1 MEEYQHKRYGLVFEG
16 GGTRGAYEVG
26 VWKAL
31 KELDIHID
39 AVVGTSIGAINGALF
54 VQNDLDKALEIWNNI
69 RYSKIINIEDRLM
82 LSLESNQ
89 LRNLNF
95 SDALKA
101 FGDIIKNR
109 GLDISPLKKLLEEVI
124 DEKVIRESKI
134 DYGLTT
140 FNLSDMRPEELMV
153 DDIEPNRLTGYVLAS
168 AYLPAFRSER
178 IFGKRFLDGA
188 FHNVAPISM
197 LVKKGYKD
205 IIVVRIHGVGIEQT
219 YDDTDVNVIEIKTQE
234 DLGGVLEFDIERIKK
249 NIQLGYFDTRRIFEN
264 GRGQK
269 YYISDYHSEAYYLKQ
284 FLRLSK
290 RSVVRGL
297 LAIAGKSSMRGYK
310 HKERLI
316 CEVLLPLIA
325 KEVKLKKDA
334 SYEQIYIALLEMVAY
349 ALNIERFKHYSL
361 KELRACVSQEM
372 QTGQQAILFDHP
384 LYDIFVNL
392 FVS

>member
-124 DEKVIRESKI
+124 DEK
-134 DYGLTT
+134 
-140 FNLSDMRPEELMV
+140 
-153 DDIEPNRLTGYVLAS
+153 
-168 AYLPAFRSER
+168 
-178 IFGKRFLDGA
+178 
-188 FHNVAPISM
+188 
-197 LVKKGYKD
+197 
-205 IIVVRIHGVGIEQT
+205 
-219 YDDTDVNVIEIKTQE
+219 
-234 DLGGVLEFDIERIKK
+234 
-249 NIQLGYFDTRRIFEN
+249 
-264 GRGQK
+264 
-269 YYISDYHSEAYYLKQ
+269 
-284 FLRLSK
+284 
-290 RSVVRGL
+290 
-297 LAIAGKSSMRGYK
+297 
-310 HKERLI
+310 
-316 CEVLLPLIA
+316 
-325 KEVKLKKDA
+325 
-334 SYEQIYIALLEMVAY
+334 
-349 ALNIERFKHYSL
+349 
-361 KELRACVSQEM
+361 
-372 QTGQQAILFDHP
+372 
-384 LYDIFVNL
+384 
-392 FVS
+392 